1 MNEQI
6 QAKRNQAAHPWR
18 AVSSLVYDLESG
30 KKLALADVFTAQDE
44 LYNLM
49 SDGVFTTEWMEAE
62 EIRSKFSL
70 EEILRAKDNL
80 GEWFYLNE
88 DGIGIVIDMPH
99 AVGDYWEF
107 EASYADISDYL
118 TVDFINLLLL
128 G

>member
-88 DGIGIVIDMPH
+88 DGI
-99 AVGDYWEF
+99 EF